1 LYQDLWT
8 RVRIPP
14 SPLYSLQPLWLWA
27 FYFWVHKKCKY
38 I

>member
-14 SPLYSLQPLWLWA
+14 SPLYSLQPKWLWA
-27 FYFWVHKKCKY
+27 FGF
-38 I
+38 